1 MELLK
6 HFEESSKNFVI
17 LTLKDKEWDEFIEKL
32 PIPFKN
38 CYIPDKELEHR
49 IITFSSSKEK
59 ELSEILPSEGKIK
72 SGDFGEILS
81 YFLFKEKYKKRNLN
95 GPKKWRWKEEKNVA
109 APYTDVILFSI
120 KKMGKPSKDDL
131 LISVESK
138 MKATANNSYH
148 PIEKAINGAEK
159 DSVSRIANTL
169 SWLRKKY
176 KDESLKANAPV
187 AKLKELVDSIERFIK
202 SETVGEYSKQI
213 KAVAFVDKS
222 FFNDE
227 VAKSVTIP
235 VINGATFEVVVV
247 SIKDLQKAYENVFTQ
262 IPKL

>member
-6 HFEESSKNFVI
+6 HFEEGSKNYII
-17 LTLKDKEWDEFIEKL
+17 LSLKDNEWDEFIAKL
-32 PIPFKN
+32 PVPYKD
-38 CYIPDKELEHR
+38 CYIPDSELQER
-49 IITFSSSKEK
+49 IKTFASSKEK

-81 YFLFKEKYKKRNLN
+81 YFLFKEKYKKRNVD

-120 KKMGKPSKDDL
+120 KNAKPSKDDL

-138 MKATANNSYH
+138 MKATNNKSYN
-148 PIEKAINGAEK
+148 PIERAIEGAEK
-159 DSVSRIANTL
+159 DSVSRIANSL

-176 KDESLKANAPV
+176 KDETLKANAPV
-187 AKLKELVDSIERFIK
+187 AKLKELVDTIERFIK
-202 SETVGEYSKQI
+202 SETIGEYSKQI
-213 KAVAFVDKS
+213 KAVAFIDKT
-222 FFNDE
+222 FFDE
-227 VAKSVTIP
+227 EVKKTVTIP
-235 VINGATFEVVVV
+235 AINGATFEVIVV

-262 IPKL
+262 IPRL